1 MRATY
6 KLGRDVITE
15 FEAQNAGN
23 SISGV
28 QISKHFRGRGG
39 GMPGIGMS
47 HGQGMRLDPRL
58 IVVGN
63 YYLITIDMGKK
74 PVKGVL
80 LLFSVFFTMKPSSE
94 QLIFRG
100 DTNFD

>member
-15 FEAQNAGN
+15 FKAQNAGN

-28 QISKHFRGRGG
+28 QISKIFWGGG

-58 IVVGN
+58 HM
-63 YYLITIDMGKK
+63 ITFK
-74 PVKGVL
+74 
-80 LLFSVFFTMKPSSE
+80 
-94 QLIFRG
+94 QLIYI
-100 DTNFD
+100 TNLHNYIESFLFHFCFVYTDITY

>member
-28 QISKHFRGRGG
+28 QISKNVRGG
-39 GMPGIGMS
+39 ADNA
-47 HGQGMRLDPRL
+47 RYWNEPRS
-58 IVVGN
+58 GHEAGSAPE
-63 YYLITIDMGKK
+63 T
-74 PVKGVL
+74 
-80 LLFSVFFTMKPSSE
+80 
-94 QLIFRG
+94 
-100 DTNFD
+100 

>member
-28 QISKHFRGRGG
+28 QISKIFWGG
-39 GMPGIGMS
+39 DA
-47 HGQGMRLDPRL
+47 RYWNEPRSRYEAGSAPAECAEAKRVRRRKKEHRKSSAKRRMTVLKKHL
-58 IVVGN
+58 IN
-63 YYLITIDMGKK
+63 ATQIL
-74 PVKGVL
+74 
-80 LLFSVFFTMKPSSE
+80 
-94 QLIFRG
+94 
-100 DTNFD
+100 